1 METIAIIS
9 LTSIII
15 ILSFIIAKLRIDSR
29 KIAKGALETLFENE
43 LLIRKIEEQAEV
55 IKELSFQKNDGFV
68 TFLSQSRDWA
78 FQYIEEVQ
86 TVLDK
91 FVETVKPTMEYYDK
105 FGRINESTAMNIVFD
120 AYTHLIEVLPETENN
135 KENNE

>member
-1 METIAIIS
+1 METIAIIA

-15 ILSFIIAKLRIDSR
+15 ILSFINAKLRIDSK
-29 KIAKGALETLFENE
+29 KIAKQTLETLFENE
-43 LLIRKIEEQAEV
+43 LLLKKIEEQADI

-86 TVLDK
+86 TVLDS

-105 FGRINESTAMNIVFD
+105 FGRINEIPAMNTVFD
-120 AYTHLIEVLPETENN
+120 AYTHLISVLPETENN